1 MIKYF
6 TCGKVEIPLALITG
20 VSWTVT
26 ARTSQ
31 RTGGYERALG
41 KESVSISV
49 RAVFNYAVCEAMEMS
64 EGEISSL
71 YNRLTSLATDCL
83 DEPSRLIVGDMEPVP
98 TLEFA
103 LTSCNKT
110 QTYDP
115 LFDPTMEFDMTFS
128 GVRCVKEM
136 ARKETLTNV
145 ETSGQLPDV
154 SISRGGR
161 TLNIRDS
168 YTIDR
173 LVVRQSSVDIGL
185 TVRDDLTVISRD
197 GFLTDL
203 CDGTATV
210 TVQDRVYSII
220 AANIESNHV
229 EISGSF
235 WPVQS
240 QKPFMKTYVDTTLK
254 ALLSELCERAGIQS
268 DIRVDGEVSY
278 YLNSASPMDSLAA
291 LIVSCGAISLW
302 REGKFMIVDAPDSI
316 EAEVVLDARVDAGN
330 DASER
335 ITSCVWGDGL
345 TSQMAGD
352 TKGRGISV
360 SSVYSG
366 EARAHQCLAQA
377 RFLSNNIVVECPI
390 AIGVEQGSAVR
401 VQVADSMVSGIV
413 TQFEAD
419 YMTWRATYYVSY
431 IEEIENED

>member
-1 MIKYF
+1 MMKYF

-20 VSWTVT
+20 VSWTVS

-173 LVVRQSSVDIGL
+173 LVVRQSSMDMGL

-254 ALLSELCERAGIQS
+254 ALFNELCERAGIKA
-268 DIRVDGEVSY
+268 DVRVDGEVSY

-291 LIVSCGAISLW
+291 LIVSCGSISLW

-316 EAEVVLDARVDAGN
+316 EAEVILDARVDAGN

-335 ITSCVWGDGL
+335 ITSCVWSDGL
-345 TSQMAGD
+345 TSQMAGN

-431 IEEIENED
+431 IEETK

>member
-1 MIKYF
+1 MKYF

-20 VSWTVT
+20 VSWTVS

-64 EGEISSL
+64 EGEISNL

-185 TVRDDLTVISRD
+185 TVRDDLTVISRN

-254 ALLSELCERAGIQS
+254 ALLSELCERAGIQA

-291 LIVSCGAISLW
+291 LIESCGSISLW
-302 REGKFMIVDAPDSI
+302 REGKFMIVDVPASI
-316 EAEVVLDARVDAGN
+316 GDGVVLDARVDAGN

-335 ITSCVWGDGL
+335 ITSCTWSDGL
-345 TSQMAGD
+345 TSQMSGN
-352 TKGRGISV
+352 TKGRGVSV
-360 SSVYSG
+360 SSAYSG
-366 EARAHQCLAQA
+366 EPRAHQCLAQA
-377 RFLSNNIVVECPI
+377 RFLQNSIVVECPI
-390 AIGVEQGSAVR
+390 AIGIEQGSAVR

-413 TQFEAD
+413 TQFEQD
-419 YMTWRATYYVSY
+419 YLTWRATYYVSY
-431 IEEIENED
+431 IEEIER

>member
-1 MIKYF
+1 MMKYF

-20 VSWTVT
+20 VSWTVS
-26 ARTSQ
+26 ARTTQ
-31 RTGGYERALG
+31 KTGGYERALG

-49 RAVFNYAVCEAMEMS
+49 RAVFSYAVCEAMEMS
-64 EGEISSL
+64 ENEISSL
-71 YNRLTSLATDCL
+71 YNRLSSLATDCL
-83 DEPSRLIVGDMEPVP
+83 DEPSRLIIGDMEPVP

-145 ETSGQLPDV
+145 ETSGQLPEV

-220 AANIESNHV
+220 AATVESNHV

-235 WPVQS
+235 WSVQS
-240 QKPFMKTYVDTTLK
+240 QKPFTKTYVDTTLK
-254 ALLSELCERAGIQS
+254 ALFSEIGERAGIKA
-268 DIRVDGEVSY
+268 DVRVDGEVSY

-291 LIVSCGAISLW
+291 LIESCGSISLW
-302 REGKFMIVDAPDSI
+302 REGKFMIVDVPQALGDGM
-316 EAEVVLDARVDAGN
+316 VLDARVDAGN

-335 ITSCVWGDGL
+335 ITSCVWSDGL
-345 TSQMAGD
+345 TSQTAGNMQ
-352 TKGRGISV
+352 GRGVSIS
-360 SSVYSG
+360 SAYSG

-377 RFLSNNIVVECPI
+377 RFLQNSIVVECPI
-390 AIGVEQGSAVR
+390 ALGVEQGSAVR
-401 VQVADSMVSGIV
+401 VQVADSMVSGII

-431 IEEIENED
+431 IEEIEK

>member
-20 VSWTVT
+20 VSWTVS
-26 ARTSQ
+26 ARTTQ

-145 ETSGQLPDV
+145 ETSGQLPEV

-210 TVQDRVYSII
+210 TVQDRVYYII

-316 EAEVVLDARVDAGN
+316 EAEVILDARVDAGN

-335 ITSCVWGDGL
+335 ITSCTWTDGI
-345 TSQMAGD
+345 TSKMSGN

-360 SSVYSG
+360 SSAYSG

>member
-1 MIKYF
+1 MKYF

-20 VSWTVT
+20 VSWTVG
-26 ARTSQ
+26 ARTTQ
-31 RTGGYERALG
+31 KTGGYERALG

-49 RAVFNYAVCEAMEMS
+49 RAVFSYAVCEAMEMS
-64 EGEISSL
+64 ENEISSL
-71 YNRLTSLATDCL
+71 YNRLSSLATDCL
-83 DEPSRLIVGDMEPVP
+83 DEPSRLIVGDMEPIP

-103 LTSCNKT
+103 LTSCNKA

-145 ETSGQLPDV
+145 ETSGQLPEV
-154 SISRGGR
+154 SISRGGK

-173 LVVRQSSVDIGL
+173 LVVRQSSVDIGF

-210 TVQDRVYSII
+210 AVQDRVYYII
-220 AANIESNHV
+220 AATVESNHV

-240 QKPFMKTYVDTTLK
+240 QKPFIKTYVDTTLK
-254 ALLSELCERAGIQS
+254 ALFNELGERAGIKA
-268 DIRVDGEVSY
+268 DVLVDGEVSY
-278 YLNSASPMDSLAA
+278 YLNSASPMDSLAS
-291 LIVSCGAISLW
+291 LIESCGAISLW
-302 REGKFMIVDAPDSI
+302 REGKFMIVDVPASI
-316 EAEVVLDARVDAGN
+316 GDGMVLDARVDAGN

-335 ITSCVWGDGL
+335 ISACVWSDGL

-352 TKGRGISV
+352 DDKGRGISI

-366 EARAHQCLAQA
+366 EARARQCLAQA
-377 RFLSNNIVVECPI
+377 RFLQNSIVVECPI
-390 AIGVEQGSAVR
+390 ALGVEQGSAVR
-401 VQVADSMVSGIV
+401 AQIADSMVNGIV
-413 TQFEAD
+413 TVYEAD
-419 YMTWRATYYVSY
+419 YLTWRATYYVSY
-431 IEEIENED
+431 L

>member
-1 MIKYF
+1 MKYF

-20 VSWTVT
+20 VSWTVS

-254 ALLSELCERAGIQS
+254 ALLSELCERAGIRA
-268 DIRVDGEVSY
+268 DIRVDGGVSY

-316 EAEVVLDARVDAGN
+316 EAGMVLDARVDAGN

-335 ITSCVWGDGL
+335 ITSCTWSDGI

-352 TKGRGISV
+352 TKGRGMSV

-366 EARAHQCLAQA
+366 EARASQCLAQA
-377 RFLSNNIVVECPI
+377 RFLQNSIVVECPI

-419 YMTWRATYYVSY
+419 YLTWRATYYVSY
-431 IEEIENED
+431 IEGIDQ

>member
-20 VSWTVT
+20 VSWTVS

-71 YNRLTSLATDCL
+71 YNRLTSLSTDCL

-254 ALLSELCERAGIQS
+254 ALFNELCERAGIKA
-268 DIRVDGEVSY
+268 DVRVDGAVSY

-291 LIVSCGAISLW
+291 LIESCGSISLW
-302 REGKFMIVDAPDSI
+302 REGKFMIVDVPASI
-316 EAEVVLDARVDAGN
+316 GDGMVLDARVDAGN

-335 ITSCVWGDGL
+335 VTSCVWSDGL

-352 TKGRGISV
+352 TKGRGVSV
-360 SSVYSG
+360 SSAYSG
-366 EARAHQCLAQA
+366 EARASQCLAQA
-377 RFLSNNIVVECPI
+377 RLLQNSIIIECPI
-390 AIGVEQGSAVR
+390 AIGIEQGSAVR
-401 VQVADSMVSGIV
+401 VQVADSMVSGII

-419 YMTWRATYYVSY
+419 YLTWRAVYYVSY
-431 IEEIENED
+431 LGD

>member
-20 VSWTVT
+20 VSWTVS

-210 TVQDRVYSII
+210 TVQDRVYYII

-345 TSQMAGD
+345 TSQMAGN

>member
-20 VSWTVT
+20 VSWTVS

-210 TVQDRVYSII
+210 TVQDRVYYII

-316 EAEVVLDARVDAGN
+316 EAEVILDARVDAGN

>member
-1 MIKYF
+1 MKYF

-20 VSWTVT
+20 VSWTVS

-254 ALLSELCERAGIQS
+254 ALFNELCERAGIKA
-268 DIRVDGEVSY
+268 DVRVDGEVSY

-302 REGKFMIVDAPDSI
+302 REGKFMIVDAPTSI
-316 EAEVVLDARVDAGN
+316 EAGMILDARVDAGN

-345 TSQMAGD
+345 TSQMAGN

-419 YMTWRATYYVSY
+419 YLTWRATYYVSY
-431 IEEIENED
+431 LGD

>member
-1 MIKYF
+1 MKYF

-64 EGEISSL
+64 ENEISSL
-71 YNRLTSLATDCL
+71 YNRLSSLATDCL
-83 DEPSRLIVGDMEPVP
+83 DEPSRLIIGDMEPVP

-154 SISRGGR
+154 SISRGGK

-173 LVVRQSSVDIGL
+173 LVVRQSSVDIGF

-240 QKPFMKTYVDTTLK
+240 QKPFIKTYVDTTLK
-254 ALLSELCERAGIQS
+254 ALFNELCERAGIKA
-268 DIRVDGEVSY
+268 DVRVDGKVSY

-291 LIVSCGAISLW
+291 LIESCGAISLW
-302 REGKFMIVDAPDSI
+302 REGKFMIVDVPASI
-316 EAEVVLDARVDAGN
+316 GDGMVLDARVDAGN

-335 ITSCVWGDGL
+335 ISACVWSDGL
-345 TSQMAGD
+345 TSQTAGD
-352 TKGRGISV
+352 NKGRGISV
-360 SSVYSG
+360 NSAYSG
-366 EARAHQCLAQA
+366 EPRAHQCLAQA
-377 RFLSNNIVVECPI
+377 RLLQNSIIVECPI
-390 AIGVEQGSAVR
+390 ALGVEQGSAVR
-401 VQVADSMVSGIV
+401 VMVADSIVNGII
-413 TQFEAD
+413 TQFEND
-419 YMTWRATYYVSY
+419 FMTWRATYYVSY
-431 IEEIENED
+431 LGDK

>member
-1 MIKYF
+1 MKYF
-6 TCGKVEIPLALITG
+6 TCGKVEMPLALMTG

-64 EGEISSL
+64 ENEISSL
-71 YNRLTSLATDCL
+71 YNRLSSLATDCL
-83 DEPSRLIVGDMEPVP
+83 DEPSRLIIGDMEPVP

-154 SISRGGR
+154 SISRGGK

-173 LVVRQSSVDIGL
+173 LVVRQSSVDVGL

-240 QKPFMKTYVDTTLK
+240 QKPFIKTYVDTTLK
-254 ALLSELCERAGIQS
+254 ALFNELCERAGIKA
-268 DIRVDGEVSY
+268 DVLVDGEVSY
-278 YLNSASPMDSLAA
+278 CLNSASPMDSLAA
-291 LIVSCGAISLW
+291 LIESCGAISLW
-302 REGKFMIVDAPDSI
+302 REGKFMIVDVPASI
-316 EAEVVLDARVDAGN
+316 GDGMVLDARVDAGN

-335 ITSCVWGDGL
+335 ISACVWSDGL
-345 TSQMAGD
+345 TSQTAGD
-352 TKGRGISV
+352 NKGRGISV
-360 SSVYSG
+360 NSAYSG
-366 EARAHQCLAQA
+366 EPRAHQCLAQA
-377 RFLSNNIVVECPI
+377 RLLQNSIIVECPI
-390 AIGVEQGSAVR
+390 ALGVEQGSAVR
-401 VQVADSMVSGIV
+401 VMVADSIVNGII
-413 TQFEAD
+413 TQFEND
-419 YMTWRATYYVSY
+419 FMTWRATYYVSY
-431 IEEIENED
+431 LGDK

>member
-1 MIKYF
+1 MKYF

-20 VSWTVT
+20 VSWTVS

-71 YNRLTSLATDCL
+71 YNRLTSLETDCL

-173 LVVRQSSVDIGL
+173 LVVRQSSVDMGL

-240 QKPFMKTYVDTTLK
+240 QKPFIKTYVDTTLK
-254 ALLSELCERAGIQS
+254 ALFNELCERAGIEA
-268 DIRVDGEVSY
+268 DIRVDGAVSY

-291 LIVSCGAISLW
+291 LIESCGSISLW
-302 REGKFMIVDAPDSI
+302 REGKFMIVDVPNSI
-316 EAEVVLDARVDAGN
+316 EAGTVLDARVDAGN

-335 ITSCVWGDGL
+335 ITSCVWSDGL
-345 TSQMAGD
+345 TSQMAGN
-352 TKGRGISV
+352 TKGRGVSV
-360 SSVYSG
+360 SSAYSG
-366 EARAHQCLAQA
+366 EARARQCLAQA
-377 RFLSNNIVVECPI
+377 RLLQNSIIVECPI
-390 AIGVEQGSAVR
+390 AIGVEQGSAVS
-401 VQVADSMVSGIV
+401 VQVADSMVSGII

-419 YMTWRATYYVSY
+419 YLTWRATYYVSY
-431 IEEIENED
+431 I

>member
-1 MIKYF
+1 MKYF

-20 VSWTVT
+20 VSWTVG
-26 ARTSQ
+26 ARTTQ
-31 RTGGYERALG
+31 KTGGYERALG

-49 RAVFNYAVCEAMEMS
+49 RAVFSYAVCEAMEMS
-64 EGEISSL
+64 ENEILSL
-71 YNRLTSLATDCL
+71 YNRLSSLATDCL
-83 DEPSRLIVGDMEPVP
+83 DEPSRLIIGGMEPIP

-103 LTSCNKT
+103 LTSCNKA

-136 ARKETLTNV
+136 ARKESLTNV
-145 ETSGQLPDV
+145 ETSGQLPEV
-154 SISRGGR
+154 SISRGGK

-173 LVVRQSSVDIGL
+173 LVVRQSSVDIGF

-210 TVQDRVYSII
+210 TVQDRVYYII

-235 WPVQS
+235 WSVQS

-254 ALLSELCERAGIQS
+254 ALFNELCERAGIKA
-268 DIRVDGEVSY
+268 DVRVDGDVSY

-291 LIVSCGAISLW
+291 LIESCGAISLW
-302 REGKFMIVDAPDSI
+302 REGKFMIVDVPQSI
-316 EAEVVLDARVDAGN
+316 GDGMVLDARVDAGN

-335 ITSCVWGDGL
+335 ITSCVWSDGL

-352 TKGRGISV
+352 NKGRGISV
-360 SSVYSG
+360 SSAYSG

-377 RFLSNNIVVECPI
+377 RFLQNSIVVECPI
-390 AIGVEQGSAVR
+390 ALGVEQGSAVR
-401 VQVADSMVSGIV
+401 VQVSDSMVNGIV
-413 TQFEAD
+413 TVYEAD
-419 YMTWRATYYVSY
+419 YLSWKAVYYVSY
-431 IEEIENED
+431 L

>member
-173 LVVRQSSVDIGL
+173 LVVRQSSVDMGL

-268 DIRVDGEVSY
+268 DIRVDGAVSY

-335 ITSCVWGDGL
+335 ITSCVWSDGL
-345 TSQMAGD
+345 TSKMSGN
-352 TKGRGISV
+352 TKGRGVSV
-360 SSVYSG
+360 SSAYSG

-377 RFLSNNIVVECPI
+377 RLLQNSIIVECPI
-390 AIGVEQGSAVR
+390 ALGVEQGSAVR
-401 VQVADSMVSGIV
+401 VRVADSMVSGIV

-419 YMTWRATYYVSY
+419 YLTWRATYYVSY
-431 IEEIENED
+431 I

>member
-20 VSWTVT
+20 VSWTVS

-145 ETSGQLPDV
+145 ETSGQLPEV

-173 LVVRQSSVDIGL
+173 LVVRQSSMDLGL

-431 IEEIENED
+431 IEGIDQ

>member
-1 MIKYF
+1 MKYF

-20 VSWTVT
+20 VSWTVS

-71 YNRLTSLATDCL
+71 YNRLTSLETDCL

-173 LVVRQSSVDIGL
+173 LVVRQSSVDMGL

-240 QKPFMKTYVDTTLK
+240 QKPFIKTYVDTTLK
-254 ALLSELCERAGIQS
+254 ALFNELCERAGIEA
-268 DIRVDGEVSY
+268 DIRVDGAVSY

-291 LIVSCGAISLW
+291 LIESCGSISLW
-302 REGKFMIVDAPDSI
+302 REGKFMIVDVPNSI
-316 EAEVVLDARVDAGN
+316 EAGTVLDARVDAGN

-335 ITSCVWGDGL
+335 ITSCVWSDGL
-345 TSQMAGD
+345 TSQMAGN
-352 TKGRGISV
+352 TKGRGVSV
-360 SSVYSG
+360 SSAYSG
-366 EARAHQCLAQA
+366 EARARQCLAQA
-377 RFLSNNIVVECPI
+377 RLLQNSIIVECPI
-390 AIGVEQGSAVR
+390 AIGVEQGSAVS
-401 VQVADSMVSGIV
+401 VQVADSMVSGII

-419 YMTWRATYYVSY
+419 YLTWRATYYVSY
-431 IEEIENED
+431 IEEIEQ

>member
-145 ETSGQLPDV
+145 ETSGQLPEV
-154 SISRGGR
+154 SISRGNR

-220 AANIESNHV
+220 AANIE
-229 EISGSF
+229 
-235 WPVQS
+235 
-240 QKPFMKTYVDTTLK
+240 
-254 ALLSELCERAGIQS
+254 
-268 DIRVDGEVSY
+268 
-278 YLNSASPMDSLAA
+278 
-291 LIVSCGAISLW
+291 
-302 REGKFMIVDAPDSI
+302 
-316 EAEVVLDARVDAGN
+316 
-330 DASER
+330 
-335 ITSCVWGDGL
+335 
-345 TSQMAGD
+345 
-352 TKGRGISV
+352 
-360 SSVYSG
+360 
-366 EARAHQCLAQA
+366 
-377 RFLSNNIVVECPI
+377 
-390 AIGVEQGSAVR
+390 
-401 VQVADSMVSGIV
+401 
-413 TQFEAD
+413 
-419 YMTWRATYYVSY
+419 
-431 IEEIENED
+431 

>member
-1 MIKYF
+1 MKKF

-64 EGEISSL
+64 ENEISSL
-71 YNRLTSLATDCL
+71 YNRLSSLATDCL
-83 DEPSRLIVGDMEPVP
+83 DEPSRLIVGDMEPIP

-145 ETSGQLPDV
+145 ETSGQLPEV
-154 SISRGGR
+154 SISRGSK

-173 LVVRQSSVDIGL
+173 LVVRQSSVDIGF
-185 TVRDDLTVISRD
+185 TVRDDLTIISRD

-240 QKPFMKTYVDTTLK
+240 QKPFTKTYVDTTLK
-254 ALLSELCERAGIQS
+254 ALFNELCERAGIQA
-268 DIRVDGEVSY
+268 DVRVDGKVSY
-278 YLNSASPMDSLAA
+278 YLNGSSPMDSLAS
-291 LIVSCGAISLW
+291 LIESCGSISLW
-302 REGKFMIVDAPDSI
+302 REGKFMIVDVPASI
-316 EAEVVLDARVDAGN
+316 GDGMVLDARVDAGN

-335 ITSCVWGDGL
+335 ITSCVWGDGI

-352 TKGRGISV
+352 DKGRGISV
-360 SSVYSG
+360 NSSYSG
-366 EARAHQCLAQA
+366 EPRARQCLAQA
-377 RFLSNNIVVECPI
+377 RLLQNSIIVECPI
-390 AIGVEQGSAVR
+390 ALGVEQGSAVR
-401 VQVADSMVSGIV
+401 VQVADSIVSGII

-419 YMTWRATYYVSY
+419 YISWKAVYYVSY
-431 IEEIENED
+431 LEEIEQ

>member
-1 MIKYF
+1 MKYF

-20 VSWTVT
+20 VSWTVG
-26 ARTSQ
+26 ARTTQ
-31 RTGGYERALG
+31 KTGGYERALG

-49 RAVFNYAVCEAMEMS
+49 RAVFSYAVCEMMEMS
-64 EGEISSL
+64 ENEITRL
-71 YNRLTSLATDCL
+71 YNRLSSLATDCL
-83 DEPSRLIVGDMEPVP
+83 DEPSRLIIGGVEPVP

-103 LTSCNKT
+103 LTSCNKA

-115 LFDPTMEFDMTFS
+115 LFDPTMELDLTFS

-145 ETSGQLPDV
+145 ETSGQLPEV

-173 LVVRQSSVDIGL
+173 LVVRQSSVDIGF

-210 TVQDRVYSII
+210 TVQDRVYYII

-254 ALLSELCERAGIQS
+254 ALFNELCERAGIKA
-268 DIRVDGEVSY
+268 DVRVDGEVSY

-291 LIVSCGAISLW
+291 LIESCGAISLW
-302 REGKFMIVDAPDSI
+302 REGKFMIVDVPASI
-316 EAEVVLDARVDAGN
+316 GDGTVLDARVDAGN

-335 ITSCVWGDGL
+335 ITACAWSDGI

-352 TKGRGISV
+352 DKGRGISV

-377 RFLSNNIVVECPI
+377 RFLQNSVVVECPI
-390 AIGVEQGSAVR
+390 ALGVEQGSAVR
-401 VQVADSMVSGIV
+401 VQVADSMVNGIV
-413 TQFEAD
+413 TVYEAD

-431 IEEIENED
+431 I

>member
-1 MIKYF
+1 MKYF

-64 EGEISSL
+64 ENEISSL
-71 YNRLTSLATDCL
+71 YNRLSSLATDCL
-83 DEPSRLIVGDMEPVP
+83 DEPSRLIIGDMEPVP

-103 LTSCNKT
+103 LTSCNKA

-145 ETSGQLPDV
+145 ETSGQLPEV
-154 SISRGGR
+154 SISRGGK

-173 LVVRQSSVDIGL
+173 LVVRQSSVDIGF

-210 TVQDRVYSII
+210 TVQDRVYYII

-254 ALLSELCERAGIQS
+254 ALFNELCERAGIQA
-268 DIRVDGEVSY
+268 DIHVDGKVSY

-291 LIVSCGAISLW
+291 LIESCGAISIW
-302 REGKFMIVDAPDSI
+302 REGKFMIVDVPQAIGDGM
-316 EAEVVLDARVDAGN
+316 VLDARVDAGN

-335 ITSCVWGDGL
+335 ITSCVWSDGL
-345 TSQMAGD
+345 TSQMAGND
-352 TKGRGISV
+352 KGRGISV
-360 SSVYSG
+360 SSSYSG
-366 EARAHQCLAQA
+366 EPRARQCLSQA
-377 RFLSNNIVVECPI
+377 RLLQNSIVVECPI
-390 AIGVEQGSAVR
+390 VMGIEQGSAVR
-401 VQVADSMVSGIV
+401 VQIADSMVNGIV
-413 TQFEAD
+413 VQFEND

-431 IEEIENED
+431 LEEIGK

>member
-1 MIKYF
+1 MKYF

-254 ALLSELCERAGIQS
+254 TLFNELCERAGIKA
-268 DIRVDGEVSY
+268 DVRVDGEVSY

-316 EAEVVLDARVDAGN
+316 EAEVILDARVDAGN

-335 ITSCVWGDGL
+335 ITSCTWSDGL
-345 TSQMAGD
+345 TSQMAGN

-366 EARAHQCLAQA
+366 EARARQCLAQA
-377 RFLSNNIVVECPI
+377 RFLQNSIVVECPI
-390 AIGVEQGSAVR
+390 ALGVEQGSAVR
-401 VQVADSMVSGIV
+401 VQIADSMVSGIV

-419 YMTWRATYYVSY
+419 YLTWRATYYVSY
-431 IEEIENED
+431 IEGIENED

>member
-1 MIKYF
+1 MKYL

-20 VSWTVT
+20 VSWTVS

-49 RAVFNYAVCEAMEMS
+49 RMVFNYAVCEAMEMS

-83 DEPSRLIVGDMEPVP
+83 DEPSRLIVGDMEPIP

-145 ETSGQLPDV
+145 ETSGQIPDV

-173 LVVRQSSVDIGL
+173 LVVRQSSVDIGF

-203 CDGTATV
+203 CDGDAVV
-210 TVQDRVYSII
+210 TVQDRRYSII
-220 AANIESNHV
+220 SATVESNHV

-240 QKPFMKTYVDTTLK
+240 QKPFTKTYVDTTLK
-254 ALLSELCERAGIQS
+254 ALFSELCERAGIQS
-268 DIRVDGEVSY
+268 DIHVDGKVSY
-278 YLNSASPMDSLAA
+278 YLNGSSPMDSLAA
-291 LIVSCGAISLW
+291 LIGSCGAISLW
-302 REGKFMIVDAPDSI
+302 RKGKFTIVDVPQAIGDGMI
-316 EAEVVLDARVDAGN
+316 LDARVDAGN

-335 ITSCVWGDGL
+335 ITSCVWSDGL

-352 TKGRGISV
+352 NKGRGISV
-360 SSVYSG
+360 SSAYSG
-366 EARAHQCLAQA
+366 EPRARQCLAQA
-377 RFLSNNIVVECPI
+377 RLLQNSIVVECPI
-390 AIGVEQGSAVR
+390 ALGVEQGSAVR
-401 VQVADSMVSGIV
+401 TMVADSMVNGIV

-419 YMTWRATYYVSY
+419 YLTWRATYYVSY
-431 IEEIENED
+431 V

>member
-20 VSWTVT
+20 VSWTVS
-26 ARTSQ
+26 ARTTQ
-31 RTGGYERALG
+31 KTGGYERALG

-49 RAVFNYAVCEAMEMS
+49 RAVFSYAVCEAMEMG
-64 EGEISSL
+64 ENEISSL
-71 YNRLTSLATDCL
+71 YNRLSSLATDCL
-83 DEPSRLIVGDMEPVP
+83 DEPSRLIVGDMEPIP

-154 SISRGGR
+154 SISRGGK

-173 LVVRQSSVDIGL
+173 LVVRQSSADIGF

-220 AANIESNHV
+220 SATVESNHV

-240 QKPFMKTYVDTTLK
+240 QKPFTKTYVDTTLK

-268 DIRVDGEVSY
+268 DVHVDGKVSY
-278 YLNSASPMDSLAA
+278 YLNSASPMDSLAT
-291 LIVSCGAISLW
+291 LIESCGAISLW
-302 REGKFMIVDAPDSI
+302 REGKFMIVDVPQAI
-316 EAEVVLDARVDAGN
+316 EGGMVLDARVDAGN

-335 ITSCVWGDGL
+335 ITSCVWGDGI
-345 TSQMAGD
+345 TSQIAGD
-352 TKGRGISV
+352 DKGRGISI
-360 SSVYSG
+360 SSAYSG
-366 EARAHQCLAQA
+366 EPRAHQCLAQA
-377 RFLSNNIVVECPI
+377 RLLQNSIVVECPI
-390 AIGVEQGSAVR
+390 ALGVEQGSAVR
-401 VQVADSMVSGIV
+401 AMVADSMVSGII
-413 TQFEAD
+413 TQFEEDFISWKAV
-419 YMTWRATYYVSY
+419 YYVSY
-431 IEEIENED
+431 I

>member
-20 VSWTVT
+20 VSWTVS

-366 EARAHQCLAQA
+366 EDRAHQCLAQA

>member
-1 MIKYF
+1 MKYF

-26 ARTSQ
+26 ARTTQ
-31 RTGGYERALG
+31 KTGGYERALG

-49 RAVFNYAVCEAMEMS
+49 RAVFSYAVCEAMEMS
-64 EGEISSL
+64 ENEISSL
-71 YNRLTSLATDCL
+71 YNRLSSLATDCL
-83 DEPSRLIVGDMEPVP
+83 DEPSRLIIGDMEPVP

-103 LTSCNKT
+103 LTSCNKA

-154 SISRGGR
+154 SISKGGR

-173 LVVRQSSVDIGL
+173 LVVRQSSVDIGF

-203 CDGTATV
+203 CDGTAMV

-220 AANIESNHV
+220 AANVESNHV

-240 QKPFMKTYVDTTLK
+240 QKPFIKTYTDTTLK
-254 ALLSELCERAGIQS
+254 ALFSELCDKAGIQA
-268 DIRVDGEVSY
+268 DVRVDGKVSY

-291 LIVSCGAISLW
+291 LIESCGAISLW
-302 REGKFMIVDAPDSI
+302 REGKFMIVDVPASI
-316 EAEVVLDARVDAGN
+316 GDGMVLDARVDAGN

-335 ITSCVWGDGL
+335 ITSCVWSDGL
-345 TSQMAGD
+345 TSQMAGN

-360 SSVYSG
+360 SSSFSG
-366 EARAHQCLAQA
+366 EARARQCLAQA
-377 RFLSNNIVVECPI
+377 QLLQNSIVVECPI
-390 AIGVEQGSAVR
+390 ALGIEQGSAVR
-401 VQVADSMVSGIV
+401 AQVADSMVNGIV
-413 TQFEAD
+413 TQFENDFISWKAV
-419 YMTWRATYYVSY
+419 YYVSY
-431 IEEIENED
+431 LGD

>member
-1 MIKYF
+1 MKYF

-20 VSWTVT
+20 VSWTVS

-71 YNRLTSLATDCL
+71 YNRLSSLSTDCL
-83 DEPSRLIVGDMEPVP
+83 DEPSRLIVGDMEPIP

-145 ETSGQLPDV
+145 ETSGQLPEV
-154 SISRGGR
+154 SISRGGK

-173 LVVRQSSVDIGL
+173 LVVRQSSVDIGF

-240 QKPFMKTYVDTTLK
+240 QKPFTKTYTDTTLK
-254 ALLSELCERAGIQS
+254 ALFNELCERAGIQA
-268 DIRVDGEVSY
+268 DVRVDGEVSY
-278 YLNSASPMDSLAA
+278 YLNGASPMDSLAA
-291 LIVSCGAISLW
+291 LIESCGSISLW
-302 REGKFMIVDAPDSI
+302 REGKFMIVDVPASI
-316 EAEVVLDARVDAGN
+316 GDGTVLDARVDAGN

-335 ITSCVWGDGL
+335 ITSCVWSDGL
-345 TSQMAGD
+345 TSQMAGN
-352 TKGRGISV
+352 TKGRGISI
-360 SSVYSG
+360 SSAYSG
-366 EARAHQCLAQA
+366 EARARQCLAQA
-377 RFLSNNIVVECPI
+377 RLLQNSIVVECPI
-390 AIGVEQGSAVR
+390 SLGIEQGSAVR
-401 VQVADSMVSGIV
+401 VQVADSMVSGII
-413 TQFEAD
+413 TQFEND
-419 YMTWRATYYVSY
+419 YISWKAVYYVSY
-431 IEEIENED
+431 LEEIEK

>member
-1 MIKYF
+1 MKYF

-20 VSWTVT
+20 VSWTVS

-173 LVVRQSSVDIGL
+173 LVVRQSSVDMGL

-254 ALLSELCERAGIQS
+254 ALFNELCERAGIKA
-268 DIRVDGEVSY
+268 DVRVDGGVSY

-291 LIVSCGAISLW
+291 LIESCGAISLW
-302 REGKFMIVDAPDSI
+302 REGKFMIVDVPASI
-316 EAEVVLDARVDAGN
+316 GDGVVLDARVDAGN

-335 ITSCVWGDGL
+335 ITSCTWSDGI
-345 TSQMAGD
+345 TSQMAGN

-360 SSVYSG
+360 SSAYSG
-366 EARAHQCLAQA
+366 EPRAPQCLAQA
-377 RFLSNNIVVECPI
+377 RLLQNSIIVECPI

-401 VQVADSMVSGIV
+401 VQVADSMVNGIV
-413 TQFEAD
+413 TQFEVD
-419 YMTWRATYYVSY
+419 YMTWKAVYYVSY
-431 IEEIENED
+431 ISYI

>member
-1 MIKYF
+1 MKYF

-20 VSWTVT
+20 VSWTVS
-26 ARTSQ
+26 ARTTQ

-173 LVVRQSSVDIGL
+173 LVVRQSSVDMGL

-254 ALLSELCERAGIQS
+254 ALFNELCERAGIQA

-302 REGKFMIVDAPDSI
+302 REGKFMIVDAPTSI
-316 EAEVVLDARVDAGN
+316 EAGMILDARVDAGN

-335 ITSCVWGDGL
+335 ITSCVWSDGL

-352 TKGRGISV
+352 TKGKGISV

-366 EARAHQCLAQA
+366 EARAHQCLEQA
-377 RFLSNNIVVECPI
+377 RLLQNNIVVECPI
-390 AIGVEQGSAVR
+390 AIGVEQGSVVR
-401 VQVADSMVSGIV
+401 VQVADSMVNGIV

-419 YMTWRATYYVSY
+419 YLTWRATYYVSY
-431 IEEIENED
+431 LGD

>member
-1 MIKYF
+1 MKYF

-20 VSWTVT
+20 VSWTVS
-26 ARTSQ
+26 ARTTQ
-31 RTGGYERALG
+31 KTGGYERALG

-240 QKPFMKTYVDTTLK
+240 QKPFIKTYVDTTLK
-254 ALLSELCERAGIQS
+254 ALFNELCERAGIEA

-291 LIVSCGAISLW
+291 LIESCGSISLW
-302 REGKFMIVDAPDSI
+302 REGKFMIVDVPNSI
-316 EAEVVLDARVDAGN
+316 EDGTVLDARVDAGN

-335 ITSCVWGDGL
+335 ITSCVWSDGL
-345 TSQMAGD
+345 TSQMAGN
-352 TKGRGISV
+352 TNGRGVSV
-360 SSVYSG
+360 SSAYSG
-366 EARAHQCLAQA
+366 EARARQCLAQA
-377 RFLSNNIVVECPI
+377 RLLQNSIIVECPI
-390 AIGVEQGSAVR
+390 AIGVEQGSAVS
-401 VQVADSMVSGIV
+401 VQVADSMVSGII

-419 YMTWRATYYVSY
+419 YLTWRATYYVSY
-431 IEEIENED
+431 I

>member
-1 MIKYF
+1 M
-6 TCGKVEIPLALITG
+6 
-20 VSWTVT
+20 S
-26 ARTSQ
+26 ARTTQ
-31 RTGGYERALG
+31 KTGGYERALG

-71 YNRLTSLATDCL
+71 YNRLSSLATDCL

-235 WPVQS
+235 WSVQS

-254 ALLSELCERAGIQS
+254 ALFSELCERAGIQS
-268 DIRVDGEVSY
+268 DIRVDGTVSY

-291 LIVSCGAISLW
+291 LIESCGSISLW
-302 REGKFMIVDAPDSI
+302 REGKFMIVDVPASI
-316 EAEVVLDARVDAGN
+316 GDGTVLNARVDAGN

-335 ITSCVWGDGL
+335 ITSCVWSDGL
-345 TSQMAGD
+345 TSQMSGN

-360 SSVYSG
+360 SSAYSG
-366 EARAHQCLAQA
+366 EPRAHQCLAQA
-377 RFLSNNIVVECPI
+377 RFLQNSIIVECPI
-390 AIGVEQGSAVR
+390 ALGVEQGSAVR
-401 VQVADSMVSGIV
+401 VQVADSVVNGIV
-413 TQFEAD
+413 TVYEAD

-431 IEEIENED
+431 I

>member
-1 MIKYF
+1 MKYF
-6 TCGKVEIPLALITG
+6 TCGKVEMPLALITG
-20 VSWTVT
+20 VSWTVS

-31 RTGGYERALG
+31 KTGGYERSLG

-64 EGEISSL
+64 ENEISSL
-71 YNRLTSLATDCL
+71 YNRLSSLATDCL
-83 DEPSRLIVGDMEPVP
+83 DEPSRLIIGDMEPVP

-103 LTSCNKT
+103 LTSCNKA

-145 ETSGQLPDV
+145 ETSGQLPSV

-173 LVVRQSSVDIGL
+173 LVVRQSSVDIGF

-220 AANIESNHV
+220 AANVESNHV

-254 ALLSELCERAGIQS
+254 ALFNELCDRAGIKA
-268 DIRVDGEVSY
+268 DVRVDGEVSY

-291 LIVSCGAISLW
+291 LIESCGAISLW
-302 REGKFMIVDAPDSI
+302 REGKFMIVDVPASI
-316 EAEVVLDARVDAGN
+316 GDGVVLDARVDAGN

-335 ITSCVWGDGL
+335 ITSCVWSDGL

-352 TKGRGISV
+352 TKGRGISI
-360 SSVYSG
+360 SSAYSG
-366 EARAHQCLAQA
+366 EARARQCLAQA
-377 RFLSNNIVVECPI
+377 RLLANSIIVECPI
-390 AIGVEQGSAVR
+390 ALGIEQGSAVR
-401 VQVADSMVSGIV
+401 VQVADSMVSGII

-431 IEEIENED
+431 LGD

>member
-1 MIKYF
+1 MKYF
-6 TCGKVEIPLALITG
+6 TCGKVDIPLALITG
-20 VSWTVT
+20 VSWTVS

-31 RTGGYERALG
+31 KTGGYERALG

-49 RAVFNYAVCEAMEMS
+49 RAVFSYAVCEAMEMS
-64 EGEISSL
+64 ENEISSL

-83 DEPSRLIVGDMEPVP
+83 DEPSRLIIGDMEPVP

-103 LTSCNKT
+103 LTSCNKA

-145 ETSGQLPDV
+145 ETSGQLPEV

-173 LVVRQSSVDIGL
+173 LVVRQSSVDIGF

-210 TVQDRVYSII
+210 TVQDRTYYII

-235 WPVQS
+235 WSVQS
-240 QKPFMKTYVDTTLK
+240 QKPFMKTYTDTTLK
-254 ALLSELCERAGIQS
+254 ALLNELCERAGIQA
-268 DIRVDGEVSY
+268 DVRVDGDVSY

-291 LIVSCGAISLW
+291 LIESCGSISLW
-302 REGKFMIVDAPDSI
+302 REGKFMIVDVPQAIDDGT
-316 EAEVVLDARVDAGN
+316 VLDARVDAGN

-335 ITSCVWGDGL
+335 ITSVTWSDGL
-345 TSQMAGD
+345 TSQMAGN

-360 SSVYSG
+360 SSAYSG
-366 EARAHQCLAQA
+366 EPRARQCLAQA
-377 RFLSNNIVVECPI
+377 RFLANSIVVECPI
-390 AIGVEQGSAVR
+390 ALGVEQGSAVR
-401 VQVADSMVSGIV
+401 TQIADSMVNGIV
-413 TQFEAD
+413 TQFEND
-419 YMTWRATYYVSY
+419 YMTWRATYYISY
-431 IEEIENED
+431 V

>member
-20 VSWTVT
+20 VSWTVS
-26 ARTSQ
+26 ARTTQ
-31 RTGGYERALG
+31 KTGGYERALG

-173 LVVRQSSVDIGL
+173 LVVRQSSMDMGL

-254 ALLSELCERAGIQS
+254 ALFNELCERAGIQA

-302 REGKFMIVDAPDSI
+302 REGKFMIVDAPTSI
-316 EAEVVLDARVDAGN
+316 EAGMILDARVDAGN

-345 TSQMAGD
+345 TSQMAGN

-431 IEEIENED
+431 IEETK

>member
-1 MIKYF
+1 MKYF

-20 VSWTVT
+20 VSWTVS
-26 ARTSQ
+26 ARTTQ
-31 RTGGYERALG
+31 KTGGYERALG

-71 YNRLTSLATDCL
+71 YNRLTSLETDCL

-145 ETSGQLPDV
+145 ETSGQLPEV

-240 QKPFMKTYVDTTLK
+240 QKPFIKTYVDTTLK
-254 ALLSELCERAGIQS
+254 ALFNELCERAGIEA

-291 LIVSCGAISLW
+291 LIESCGAISLW
-302 REGKFMIVDAPDSI
+302 REGKFMIVDVPNSI
-316 EAEVVLDARVDAGN
+316 EAGTVLDARVDAGN

-335 ITSCVWGDGL
+335 ITSCVWSDGL
-345 TSQMAGD
+345 TSQMAGN
-352 TKGRGISV
+352 TKGRGVSV
-360 SSVYSG
+360 SSAYSG
-366 EARAHQCLAQA
+366 EARARQCLAQA
-377 RFLSNNIVVECPI
+377 RLLQNSIIVECPI
-390 AIGVEQGSAVR
+390 AIGVEQGSAVS
-401 VQVADSMVSGIV
+401 VQVADSMVSGII

-419 YMTWRATYYVSY
+419 YLTWRATYYVSY
-431 IEEIENED
+431 I

>member
-1 MIKYF
+1 MKYF
-6 TCGKVEIPLALITG
+6 TCGKVELPIALITG

-26 ARTSQ
+26 ARTTQ
-31 RTGGYERALG
+31 KTGGYERALG

-49 RAVFNYAVCEAMEMS
+49 RAVFSYAVCEAMDMS
-64 EGEISSL
+64 EKEISGL
-71 YNRLTSLATDCL
+71 YTRLTSLATDCL
-83 DEPSRLIVGDMEPVP
+83 DEPSRLIIGDMEPIP

-103 LTSCNKT
+103 LTSCNKA

-145 ETSGQLPDV
+145 ETSGQLPEV
-154 SISRGGR
+154 SISKGGR

-173 LVVRQSSVDIGL
+173 LVVRQSSIDMGF

-203 CDGTATV
+203 CDGTATI
-210 TVQDRVYSII
+210 TVQDRRYYII
-220 AANIESNHV
+220 AATVESNHV

-235 WPVQS
+235 WSVQS
-240 QKPFMKTYVDTTLK
+240 QKPFVKTYLDTTLK
-254 ALLSELCERAGIQS
+254 ALFSELCDKAGIQA

-291 LIVSCGAISLW
+291 LIESCGAISLW
-302 REGKFMIVDAPDSI
+302 REGKFMIVDVPASI
-316 EAEVVLDARVDAGN
+316 GDGMVLDARVDAEN
-330 DASER
+330 DADEC
-335 ITSCVWGDGL
+335 ITSCVWSDGL

-360 SSVYSG
+360 SSAYSG
-366 EARAHQCLAQA
+366 EPRARQCLAQA
-377 RFLSNNIVVECPI
+377 RFLQNSIIVECPI
-390 AIGVEQGSAVR
+390 ALGVEQGSAVR
-401 VQVADSMVSGIV
+401 VRVADSTVSGIV
-413 TQFEAD
+413 TVYEAD
-419 YMTWRATYYVSY
+419 YLTWKAVYYVSY
-431 IEEIENED
+431 I

>member
-1 MIKYF
+1 MMKYF

-20 VSWTVT
+20 VSWTVS

-103 LTSCNKT
+103 LTSCNKA

-173 LVVRQSSVDIGL
+173 LVVRQSSVDIGI

-220 AANIESNHV
+220 AANVESNHV

-240 QKPFMKTYVDTTLK
+240 QKPFTKTYADTTLK
-254 ALLSELCERAGIQS
+254 ALFNELCERAGIQA

-291 LIVSCGAISLW
+291 LIESCGSISLW
-302 REGKFMIVDAPDSI
+302 REGKFMIVDVPASI
-316 EAEVVLDARVDAGN
+316 GDGMVLDARVDAGN

-335 ITSCVWGDGL
+335 ITSCVWADGL
-345 TSQMAGD
+345 TSQMAGN
-352 TKGRGISV
+352 TKGRGVSV
-360 SSVYSG
+360 SSAYSG

-377 RFLSNNIVVECPI
+377 RLLQNSIVVECPI
-390 AIGVEQGSAVR
+390 ALGIEQGSAVR
-401 VQVADSMVSGIV
+401 VQIADSTVSGII

-419 YMTWRATYYVSY
+419 YMTWKAVYYVSY
-431 IEEIENED
+431 LGD

>member
-1 MIKYF
+1 MKYF
-6 TCGKVEIPLALITG
+6 TCGKVEMPLALMTG

-64 EGEISSL
+64 ENEISSL

-83 DEPSRLIVGDMEPVP
+83 DEPSRLIIGDMEPVP

-154 SISRGGR
+154 SISRGSK

-173 LVVRQSSVDIGL
+173 LVVRQSSVDIGF

-220 AANIESNHV
+220 AATVESNHV

-240 QKPFMKTYVDTTLK
+240 QKPFIKTYVDTTLK
-254 ALLSELCERAGIQS
+254 ALFNELCERAGIKT
-268 DIRVDGEVSY
+268 DVLVDGEVSY
-278 YLNSASPMDSLAA
+278 YLNSASPMDSLAS
-291 LIVSCGAISLW
+291 LIESCGAISLW
-302 REGKFMIVDAPDSI
+302 REGKFMIVDVPASI
-316 EAEVVLDARVDAGN
+316 GDGMVLDARVDAEN
-330 DASER
+330 DAAER
-335 ITSCVWGDGL
+335 ITSCTWSDGL
-345 TSQMAGD
+345 TSQMVGD
-352 TKGRGISV
+352 NKGRGISV
-360 SSVYSG
+360 NSAYSG

-377 RFLSNNIVVECPI
+377 RLLQNSIIVECPI
-390 AIGVEQGSAVR
+390 ALGVEQGSAVR
-401 VQVADSMVSGIV
+401 VMVADSMVNGII
-413 TQFEAD
+413 TQFEND
-419 YMTWRATYYVSY
+419 FMTWRATYYVSY
-431 IEEIENED
+431 LGDK